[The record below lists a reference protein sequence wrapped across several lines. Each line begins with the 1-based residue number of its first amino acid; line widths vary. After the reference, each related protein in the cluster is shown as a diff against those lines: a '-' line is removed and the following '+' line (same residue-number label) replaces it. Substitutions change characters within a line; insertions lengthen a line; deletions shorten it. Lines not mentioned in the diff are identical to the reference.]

1 MKEFVTVEDVML
13 LWRPLQDEEM
23 DRCKALLKTVSDMLR
38 LEAEK
43 MQIDLDK
50 KAENEVYLSVLKS
63 VVTDIVSRT
72 MMTATDGE
80 PLSQFSQSALGYTVS
95 GTYLT
100 PGGGIFIK
108 NSELQ
113 RLGLRRQRYGV
124 IDFYETERNTGYFG
138 ESGEDW
144 D

>member
-1 MKEFVTVEDVML
+1 
-13 LWRPLQDEEM
+13 
-23 DRCKALLKTVSDMLR
+23 
-38 LEAEK
+38 
-43 MQIDLDK
+43 
-50 KAENEVYLSVLKS
+50 
-63 VVTDIVSRT
+63 

-113 RLGLRRQRYGV
+113 RLGLKRQRYGV